1 MYMKKNNNKYRNN
14 NNQIYSLNYKFDSC
28 SIAGKISG
36 TALDLIKKYNELAKE
51 AHSNNDYVNAEIFRQ
66 YAEHYRKI
74 VTDINE
80 KRNQNNFQ
88 RTNNT
93 RFDNEAE
100 TSEDSSGLDILS
112 SAIDNDED
120 AQVDLFDSSDEVINP
135 ADDIELGGNVVDM
148 FAALP
153 AVENKTDAEAPAVAK
168 KSFTV
173 IEISP
178 ENAGSEVI
186 EAAAEAA
193 PRRKYVRKKDL
204 AV

>member
-1 MYMKKNNNKYRNN
+1 MKKNNSKYRNN

-28 SIAGKISG
+28 SIAGKING

-51 AHSNNDYVNAEIFRQ
+51 AHSNSDYVSAEIFRQ

-80 KRNQNNFQ
+80 KRNQNNLQ
-88 RTNNT
+88 RSRLENNA
-93 RFDNEAE
+93 DVSEE
-100 TSEDSSGLDILS
+100 TSGLDVIS
-112 SAIDNDED
+112 SAIENDED
-120 AQVDLFDSSDEVINP
+120 AHVELFDSSDEVVNP
-135 ADDIELGGNVVDM
+135 ADDIELTGNVVDLST
-148 FAALP
+148 ALP
-153 AVENKTDAEAPAVAK
+153 ASGEKNSSEPEPAPLAP

-178 ENAGSEVI
+178 ENSKAEVI
-186 EAAAEAA
+186 EAAAETA
-193 PRRKYVRKKDL
+193 PRRKYTRKKDL

>member
-1 MYMKKNNNKYRNN
+1 MKKNNNKYRNN

-51 AHSNNDYVNAEIFRQ
+51 AHGNNDYVNAEIFRQ

-93 RFDNEAE
+93 RFDNEADPA
-100 TSEDSSGLDILS
+100 EDSSGLDILN
-112 SAIDNDED
+112 SAIENDED
-120 AQVDLFDSSDEVINP
+120 AQVDLFDSADEVINP

-148 FAALP
+148 FAVLP
-153 AVENKTDAEAPAVAK
+153 AVENKVDAKVPSVAK

-186 EAAAEAA
+186 ESAAETA

>member
-1 MYMKKNNNKYRNN
+1 MKKNNNKYRNN

-88 RTNNT
+88 RTNNA
-93 RFDNEAE
+93 RFDNEVE
-100 TSEDSSGLDILS
+100 TAEDSSGLDILN
-112 SAIDNDED
+112 SAIENDED
-120 AQVDLFDSSDEVINP
+120 AQVDLFDSADEVVNP

-148 FAALP
+148 FAVLP
-153 AVENKTDAEAPAVAK
+153 AVENKADAEAPAVAK

-186 EAAAEAA
+186 EAAAETA